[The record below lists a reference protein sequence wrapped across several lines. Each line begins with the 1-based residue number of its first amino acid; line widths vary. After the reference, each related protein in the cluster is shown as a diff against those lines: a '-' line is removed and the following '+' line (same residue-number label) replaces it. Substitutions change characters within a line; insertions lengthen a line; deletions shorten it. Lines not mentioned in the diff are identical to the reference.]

1 MAGTSDKARSAV
13 SADTQRIVDVLRS
26 VPLFQVLGDEAIRST
41 VQAGLTRRYAT
52 GQIIC
57 YQGDPGDRLYVVID
71 GLAKVVFTSERGDEM
86 VLNTQGTGEISGEL
100 ALLDGAPRSAS
111 IIAVEPTFVFMLPRA
126 RLLDLMRRHP
136 ALTDEFLRMLGQ
148 RVRRLTEQAGDLAFL
163 DLAGRLAK
171 LLLQLA
177 EKHGQS
183 AEGVLDRRLTQSDLA
198 GMIGA
203 SRPAVNRA
211 LQALAGRGLI
221 AVRGQS
227 ILLRDV
233 AGLRKRAELS

>member
-1 MAGTSDKARSAV
+1 MAGASDKARSAV
-13 SADTQRIVDVLRS
+13 SADSQRIVHVLRS
-26 VPLFQVLGDEAIRST
+26 IPLFQVLGDEAILST

-111 IIAVEPTFVFMLPRA
+111 IIAVEPTSVFMLPRA

-183 AEGVLDRRLTQSDLA
+183 AEGVLDRRLSQSDLA

-211 LQALAGRGLI
+211 LQSLAARGLI
-221 AVRGQS
+221 AVQGQS
-227 ILLRDV
+227 IVLRDV